1 MILYTTIQFVKNKL
15 NAYFRNTSRWAE
27 EKAIIANVSA
37 VQSGS
42 DPEFSDKL
50 LISLA
55 HLNLEYAVLNQHGKV
70 LSGEQFNRVQ
80 PPVTFNTDLL
90 FSASSIK
97 YEESLKLLS
106 DTITFFQANHFYDPT
121 NSPDLPKGIQKISL
135 SVLDLDYHE
144 SSQLWSKIG
153 AKYIPSILY
162 RMRLVVF
169 DANQTEGT
177 IPPVSAGRVGNN

>member
-1 MILYTTIQFVKNKL
+1 MILFSTIQFVRNKL

-27 EKAIIANVSA
+27 DKAIVANVA
-37 VQSGS
+37 GVQAGS

-55 HLNLEYAVLNQHGKV
+55 HMNIEYSLFNQHGKV
-70 LSGEQFNRVQ
+70 SNGEQFNRV
-80 PPVTFNTDLL
+80 PSPLTFNVDLL
-90 FSASSIK
+90 FSASANK

-106 DTITFFQANHFYDPT
+106 DTIAFFQSNHFYDSS
-121 NSPDLPKGIQKISL
+121 NSSGLPEGVQKLSL

-144 SSQLWSKIG
+144 SSQLWSRLG
-153 AKYIPSILY
+153 AKYVPSVLY

-169 DANQTEGT
+169 D
-177 IPPVSAGRVGNN
+177 SAEVKEVVPSISSGRVSDN